1 MIDHVVFIMDPRELA
16 ANFIKAR
23 KIISDLFDVD
33 WLESDTGNQ
42 LQKIWKRTDWVNSKK
57 LSLFPESNSLLLL

>member
-1 MIDHVVFIMDPRELA
+1 MIDHVVFIMDPKELA

-23 KIISDLFDVD
+23 KIISDLFDVS
-33 WLESDTGNQ
+33 WLESGTENQ